1 MAEPRNDFKMFRVC
15 KCLCGSVGLM
25 FLLLTLSIF
34 SFAPATAWCD
44 DPAVAQTNAPE
55 TTASEPNTS
64 KMIPIRR
71 KEGRKDEFE
80 MSLYGSALSKPYIIH
95 FDTGSHTTSIPESY
109 VNREKVIVIKKA
121 SDGAKDNWGHAADLV
136 EGQLCVKS
144 TDGKTEY
151 RLEKFQF
158 YVKKDD
164 SGRFLMGAF
173 PGAYPGREKTDS
185 FPTALAKK
193 YAEGK
198 GFGIVSTG
206 SGKDIK
212 ADWKTME
219 SYLTLGPYEGMENEL
234 KWRSD
239 IPNLRSGDGF
249 SPEAIPGFSIG
260 ITFEDKKDKIRC
272 DNLIATIDT
281 GAPHLTMQLGSTNP
295 QRTSTFESHFVNSE
309 LWKTWG
315 GGAYEK
321 HALGLKNA
329 NVSVYFQDDQ
339 GDAYSYSFPVGD
351 DPDYGM
357 PTALIAGDWLK
368 SVPFALEMPNQPA
381 NRINL
386 GNTIYYYCPVYYYD
400 LKKKRIGI
408 RFSTPGKATYESP
421 LDGETLLPKGQKFR
435 GGPKGEYYLSFQAL
449 DGNLVVK
456 TIVGDIFKWGSY
468 NNDKAPLA
476 GSYGKVLADGNL
488 AIYDKDQKEIWR
500 TKATGGAK
508 VSIDSSGKP
517 IILDRDGKTV
527 WTAK

>member
-1 MAEPRNDFKMFRVC
+1 MLRVC

-25 FLLLTLSIF
+25 FLLLTLSIV
-34 SFAPATAWCD
+34 SFAPATAWGD
-44 DPAVAQTNAPE
+44 DPK
-55 TTASEPNTS
+55 ASASVPDYS
-64 KMIPIRR
+64 KMIPIRL

-80 MSLYGSALSKPYIIH
+80 MQLMTGGALSKPYTIH

-109 VNREKVIVIKKA
+109 VNPSVKVIKKA
-121 SDGAKDNWGHAADLV
+121 SDGAKDNWGEAADLV
-136 EGQLCVKS
+136 EGNLQVKS
-144 TDGKTEY
+144 TDGTEY
-151 RLEKFQF
+151 IVENFQF
-158 YVKKDD
+158 YRKKDN
-164 SGRFLMGAF
+164 SGRFIMGAF
-173 PGAYPGREKTDS
+173 PGAFPGWEKADS

-193 YAEGK
+193 YAKGK

-206 SGKDIK
+206 SGENIE
-212 ADWKTME
+212 AGWKTME
-219 SYLTLGPYEGMENEL
+219 SYLTLVLDKDTEKQL

-239 IPNLRSGDGF
+239 IPNLSSGDGF

-260 ITFEDKKDKIRC
+260 ITLNDKGQDEKIRR

-281 GAPHLTMQLGSTNP
+281 GAPHLTMQLGPTNP
-295 QRTSTFESHFVNSE
+295 QRTPTFESHFVNQDFWE
-309 LWKTWG
+309 TWG
-315 GGAYEK
+315 GGAYGK

-351 DPDYGM
+351 DPDYRGM

-368 SVPFALEMPNQPA
+368 PVPFALMMPNQPA

-400 LKKKRIGI
+400 IEKKRIGI
-408 RFSTPGKATYESP
+408 SFRTPGYATSGSP
-421 LDGETLLPKGQKFR
+421 LDGETLLLKGQKFR

-476 GSYGKVLADGNL
+476 GSYGKVLVDGNL